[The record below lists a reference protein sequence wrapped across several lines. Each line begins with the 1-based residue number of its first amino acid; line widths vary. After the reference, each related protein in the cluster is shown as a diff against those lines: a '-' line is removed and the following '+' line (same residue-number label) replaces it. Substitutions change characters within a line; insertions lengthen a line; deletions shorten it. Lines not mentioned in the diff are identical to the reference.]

1 MAKGTLPNEEQEK
14 LLRSA
19 GIDPDKVVILVDN
32 REYLWCMNLKTRDEI
47 TVRFNKTM
55 WRENGHC

>member
-1 MAKGTLPNEEQEK
+1 MAKVTLPTEEQAK

-19 GIDPDKVVILVDN
+19 GIDPEKVVIQVDN
-32 REYLWCMNLKTRDEI
+32 REYICCMNLKTRDEI

>member
-1 MAKGTLPNEEQEK
+1 MAKGTLPNEEQAR

-19 GIDPDKVVILVDN
+19 GIDPDKMVILVDN

>member
-1 MAKGTLPNEEQEK
+1 MSKMPLPTEEQAK

-19 GIDPDKVVILVDN
+19 GIDPETVVIQVDN
-32 REYLWCMNLKTRDEI
+32 GSYICCMNLKTRDEI

>member
-1 MAKGTLPNEEQEK
+1 MSKMTLPTAEQAEK
-14 LLRSA
+14 LRSA
-19 GIDPDKVVILVDN
+19 GIDPDKMVILVDN

-55 WRENGHC
+55 WRENGRS